1 MKLSNYSLSEI
12 MEFPLPPVYIQKKL
26 PYRPTK
32 SDVRHVYNEIN
43 YHIFDHKLKI
53 PKLILASHCKKYWGM
68 CIADSMVNY
77 TGSYCTIKLM
87 DKWFCPQWMV
97 ITVAHEMCHQY
108 QWDIEGPKRVK
119 KGKDFIMSHGPSFFK
134 FRDKLE
140 KHSISLKTSHS
151 QRRWFKHQDLF
162 KC

>member
-43 YHIFDHKLKI
+43 YHIFDHKLRT

-68 CIADSMVNY
+68 CIADNIVNY
-77 TGSYCTIKLM
+77 TGSYCRIRMM
-87 DKWFCPQWMV
+87 DKWFCPQWF
-97 ITVAHEMCHQY
+97 ITTLAHEMVHQY
-108 QWDIEGPKRVK
+108 QWDVLGPIREEQ
-119 KGKDFIMSHGPSFFK
+119 GKDWLMSHGPSFYQFK
-134 FRDKLE
+134 PHLHD
-140 KHSISLKTSHS
+140 HNISLKTAHS
-151 QRRWFKHQDLF
+151 QRRWFIHQDLF
-162 KC
+162 KA